1 MSDERL
7 GSWVVLRR
15 LADDLLGPTWRLGRA
30 DLKGGVEGLALAR
43 TFTGAGLAAEGRN
56 LANVVDH
63 PFVATTTDLF
73 EHQGQ
78 CIVAWQYTS
87 GHSLREILERA
98 SDRMMP
104 LNPGLCLLIGERV
117 AQGLA
122 AASQRQLDGAPL
134 HHGLLRPELVW
145 ITNDGEVKVLGFEV
159 GRALAGRLAAAPA
172 FGPFLAPEVRAG
184 NPVEARD
191 DVYSLAA
198 VLYAAITGDDPPSH
212 DADRAAAQAT
222 SAEDGGPLAPE
233 LTRLLVSCLGPRG
246 GRPATAEA
254 LHDALREISL
264 AAPRRVGPFELAY
277 AVHGLF
283 GDEIANEA
291 KELEQGGRPAATGGR
306 ESSRPTSATAAQ
318 PLPTQPVVMAS
329 FADEPGAEGAAS
341 RRAPWLPIA
350 AGLAVVA
357 VGAALMLSR
366 GQDAP
371 QVALAAAPQ
380 PAPVLAPATPAGPTP
395 EELQAQI
402 RALVEQR
409 TGAVA
414 AELRDQQEAEIKA
427 LQEQLAAAQA
437 ATVAATES
445 TATAPAPTPAAA
457 TPGTTVAPGP
467 ATSPATA
474 ATQPPTSAQPTPA
487 PPAAPT
493 SAAPSSPGSTSTAPP
508 GTANPGTA
516 SSNTAPPGSAAA
528 STASPTTPPQST
540 PRPEPTTPP
549 RAAAP
554 SPSQSNATASIATPG
569 PGVNPPTMLTFAKPE
584 YPLLARRTKVQGT
597 VILSIL
603 VDEQGRATDIKFLK
617 RVEQDV
623 GLNEAAEKAARAST
637 WRPATKDG
645 KPVKMWFTLPVPFAL
660 E

>member
-15 LADDLLGPTWRLGRA
+15 LADDLLGPTWRLARA
-30 DLKGGVEGLALAR
+30 DLQGGVERLALGRA
-43 TFTGAGLAAEGRN
+43 FIGAGLAAEGRN
-56 LANVVDH
+56 LAAVVDH
-63 PFVATTTDLF
+63 PFVATTADLF
-73 EHQGQ
+73 DHQGQ
-78 CIVAWQYTS
+78 CIVAWDYTS

-104 LNPGLCLLIGERV
+104 LNPGLCLLIAERV

-122 AASQRQLDGAPL
+122 AASQRQLDGKAL

-145 ITNDGEVKVLGFEV
+145 VTNDGEVKILGFEI
-159 GRALAGRLAAAPA
+159 GRALAARLAGSPA

-184 NPVEARD
+184 SPVEARD

-198 VLYAAITGDDPPSH
+198 VLHAALTGIDPPSH
-212 DADRAAAQAT
+212 DADRAAEDAT
-222 SAEDGGPLAPE
+222 SAEDGAPLPAE
-233 LTRLLVSCLGPRG
+233 LTRLLASCLGPRS
-246 GRPATAEA
+246 GRPANPGA

-264 AAPRRVGPFELAY
+264 TAARRVGPFELAY
-277 AVHGLF
+277 AIHGLF
-283 GDEIANEA
+283 GDEITTEA
-291 KELEQGGRPAATGGR
+291 RELERGGRPEPVGGPASPRAASVPAG
-306 ESSRPTSATAAQ
+306 PQ
-318 PLPTQPVVMAS
+318 PLPTQPVVVAS
-329 FADEPGAEGAAS
+329 FADELRAEPAKP

-350 AGLAVVA
+350 AGIAVVA
-357 VGAALMLSR
+357 VGVGLVLSR
-366 GQDAP
+366 DQGGSP
-371 QVALAAAPQ
+371 PAATPAAQ
-380 PAPVLAPATPAGPTP
+380 PAPVASPTVPAGPSP

-414 AELRDQQEAEIKA
+414 AEMRDQQEAEIKA

-437 ATVAATES
+437 ATVAVPE
-445 TATAPAPTPAAA
+445 PAPRPTPPVP
-457 TPGTTVAPGP
+457 TPVPVTSPHAGTSQPP
-467 ATSPATA
+467 ASPATA
-474 ATQPPTSAQPTPA
+474 APPEPSANAQ
-487 PPAAPT
+487 AAPAT
-493 SAAPSSPGSTSTAPP
+493 P
-508 GTANPGTA
+508 
-516 SSNTAPPGSAAA
+516 AAA
-528 STASPTTPPQST
+528 STVASSPAAAAPPPQAA
-540 PRPEPTTPP
+540 PRVEPAAPP
-549 RAAAP
+549 RAATSTPPATP
-554 SPSQSNATASIATPG
+554 SATAIATPG
-569 PGVNPPTMLTFAKPE
+569 PGVTPPTMLTFAKPE

-637 WRPATKDG
+637 WRPASKDG